1 MEFLFVTFWARVW
14 YGTHDLLYLVD
25 GGCPGEQGFSQQ
37 HLPQDTAK
45 APHVY
50 TFSVP
55 LDETCSFYT
64 LIHSKQLHDF
74 PKQYSV
80 T

>member
-1 MEFLFVTFWARVW
+1 MSFLVTFWAGVW

-25 GGCPGEQGFSQQ
+25 SGRPREQGFSQQ
-37 HLPQDTAK
+37 HLSQDAAK

-55 LDETCSFYT
+55 VDIMHSF
-64 LIHSKQLHDF
+64 
-74 PKQYSV
+74 
-80 T
+80 